1 MYCRS
6 TDREGAIRQAKRH
19 FHEYFMQGA
28 EAEPGIKTD
37 GVFKLLAPPYVAEK
51 FLKMEDGSE
60 PEGHAEWYGNFHVN
74 YSWAMTLE
82 EAIRV
87 KESLEE
93 LIADPEIDFGPAY
106 EMTKLRKQEALSIIK
121 KEIRLLK
128 AE

>member
-1 MYCRS
+1 
-6 TDREGAIRQAKRH
+6 
-19 FHEYFMQGA
+19 
-28 EAEPGIKTD
+28 
-37 GVFKLLAPPYVAEK
+37 
-51 FLKMEDGSE
+51 
-60 PEGHAEWYGNFHVN
+60 
-74 YSWAMTLE
+74 MTLE

-121 KEIRLLK
+121 KEIQLLS

>member
-1 MYCRS
+1 
-6 TDREGAIRQAKRH
+6 
-19 FHEYFMQGA
+19 
-28 EAEPGIKTD
+28 
-37 GVFKLLAPPYVAEK
+37 
-51 FLKMEDGSE
+51 
-60 PEGHAEWYGNFHVN
+60 
-74 YSWAMTLE
+74 MTIE

-106 EMTKLRKQEALSIIK
+106 EMTKLRKEEALRIIK

>member
-1 MYCRS
+1 
-6 TDREGAIRQAKRH
+6 
-19 FHEYFMQGA
+19 
-28 EAEPGIKTD
+28 
-37 GVFKLLAPPYVAEK
+37 
-51 FLKMEDGSE
+51 
-60 PEGHAEWYGNFHVN
+60 
-74 YSWAMTLE
+74 MTLE